1 MPIALNASMWDL
13 SGRCALITGA
23 GSETGIGF
31 VTAQALADL
40 GARVVLTSTTDRIH
54 ERVAQLDAQG
64 YDAYGVIADLTDP
77 DQVASTLTRANT
89 WCERIDIVVNNA
101 GMTSVVAA
109 GSDESGSI
117 VEVTPEAWRLSLA
130 RNLDTAYLVSRAA
143 LPQMRDAGWGRIVM
157 VSSVTG
163 PVMSMRGEVAYAAAK
178 SGLVG
183 LTRALAVD
191 HAADGITVNAVAPG
205 WIATGSQTEHERE
218 QGLRTPMGRSGT
230 PQEIASAIAWL
241 VSPGASY
248 VTGQCITVD
257 GGNSISE
264 ERA

>member
-1 MPIALNASMWDL
+1 MWDL
-13 SGRCALITGA
+13 RGRCALITGA
-23 GSETGIGF
+23 GSGTGIGF
-31 VTAQALADL
+31 VTAKALADL

-54 ERVAQLDAQG
+54 ERVAQLVTEGHEAF
-64 YDAYGVIADLTDP
+64 GVIADLTDP
-77 DQVASTLTRANT
+77 DQVASTLARANT

-109 GSDESGSI
+109 GSSESGSI
-117 VEVTPEAWRLSLA
+117 VEVTPDAWRASLA
-130 RNLDTAYLVSRAA
+130 RNLDTAYLVSRAV

-183 LTRALAVD
+183 LARALAVD
-191 HAADGITVNAVAPG
+191 HAAEGITVNAVAPG

-230 PQEIASAIAWL
+230 PREIASAISWL
-241 VSPGASY
+241 ASPGAAY

>member
-1 MPIALNASMWDL
+1 MWDL
-13 SGRCALITGA
+13 NGRCALITGA
-23 GSETGIGF
+23 GSETGIGY
-31 VTAQALADL
+31 AAAKALADL

-54 ERVAQLDAQG
+54 ERVAQLVTQG
-64 YDAYGVIADLTDP
+64 YDAYGVSADLTDP
-77 DQVASTLTRANT
+77 EQVESALAQVGT
-89 WCERIDIVVNNA
+89 WSERIDIVVNNA
-101 GMTSVVAA
+101 GMTSVAAA
-109 GSDESGSI
+109 GTNESGSI
-117 VEVTPEAWRLSLA
+117 VEVTPDAWRASLA
-130 RNLDTAYLVSRAA
+130 RNLDTAFLVSRAV

-191 HAADGITVNAVAPG
+191 HAAQGITVNAVAPG
-205 WIATGSQTEHERE
+205 WIATGSQTEHEHE
-218 QGLRTPMGRSGT
+218 QGLHTPMGRSGT

-241 VSPGASY
+241 ASPGAAY
-248 VTGQCITVD
+248 VTGQCITID
-257 GGNSISE
+257 GGNSIGE